1 MRKKDIP
8 KLVRVSQDTI
18 VNVDEIVEIN
28 NYTNSCEFTDWLS
41 LYNANMDSKFE
52 KYYRD
57 NNIDKSKLKPDE
69 LIKIEEKMGPKFDAE
84 IRKIIGN
91 KPELYNYSYYISLS
105 NKTAI
110 QISKRGFYHLCNMLG
125 VDPDKRVTNS
135 PSNSAVGD
143 MSIEDIEMEE
153 TYNRLK

>member
-1 MRKKDIP
+1 
-8 KLVRVSQDTI
+8 
-18 VNVDEIVEIN
+18 
-28 NYTNSCEFTDWLS
+28 
-41 LYNANMDSKFE
+41 MDSKFE